1 MKKSFFTAA
10 AALAAALLVS
20 ACGGNGYTIEGVVED
35 SALGGSKVYKMD
47 GFNIADLVADPTQ
60 SMPMDSTIIQN
71 GKYVFTG
78 KVSEPDYCMIYVG
91 DMSAGNPAAHAI
103 AVIEPGARVSVVT
116 DAGHKTR
123 VSGTPSNDLAQRNAD
138 EYDRLTDQFM
148 PLYERLGSGEADA
161 EESARLEKQMDE
173 IRAQMQEADY
183 RFVKENINNPAAW
196 YKLYNVGVTAA
207 MEDDAVAKLK
217 DLIAGAEG
225 STKERVDYKGIVDR
239 IAVLERTA
247 VGQPFTDLAMEDPD
261 GNMMHL
267 SDYAGK
273 GKYILVDF
281 WASWC
286 GPCKAEMPHVV
297 ELYNKYRDKGFDI
310 VSVSFDS
317 KKENWLK
324 AIPEW
329 GMTWHH
335 MSDLKGW
342 GSEGSSAYAVNA
354 IPHTV
359 LLGPDGTIL
368 ARNLTGDAL
377 AAKLAELLK

>member
-1 MKKSFFTAA
+1 MRTNILAA
-10 AALAAALLVS
+10 AALGAALLVS
-20 ACGGNGYTIEGVVED
+20 ACSGNTYTIEGVVED
-35 SALGGSKVYKMD
+35 PSLEGVKVYKVD
-47 GFNIADLVADPTQ
+47 SFNIAEFVADPTQ
-60 SMPMDSTIIQN
+60 TMPMDSTLVQG
-71 GKYVFTG
+71 GKYIFSG
-78 KVSEPDYCMIYVG
+78 KVSEPDYCTINVG
-91 DMSAGNPAAHAI
+91 DLTGGNLAGHATV
-103 AVIEPGARVSVVT
+103 VIEPGAKISVVT
-116 DAGHKTR
+116 DADHKTR
-123 VSGTPSNDLAQRNAD
+123 VSGTPSNDLAQRHAED
-138 EYDRLTDQFM
+138 YDQLTDRYM

-161 EESARLEKQMDE
+161 EESARLEVQMEE
-173 IRAQMQEADY
+173 IREQMQDAEY
-183 RFVKENINNPAAW
+183 QFVKENINNPAAW
-196 YKLYNVGVTAA
+196 YKLYNTGVMAA
-207 MEDDAVAKLK
+207 MGDDPVAKLK

-225 STKERVDYKGIVDR
+225 RTKERADYQTIVDR

-261 GNMMHL
+261 GNLMHL

-286 GPCKAEMPHVV
+286 GPCKAEMPNVV
-297 ELYNKYRDKGFDI
+297 KLYNQYKDKGFDI

-329 GMTWHH
+329 GMPWHH

-354 IPHTV
+354 IPHTI

-377 AAKLAELLK
+377 KAKLAELLP